1 MPSALPEAVTKEV
14 LLAKI
19 ADMRGLANEA
29 ERLLTRLDVTA
40 PGLADEQPEN
50 ERVAR
55 VAQLLALEA
64 ECVAMADEA
73 RALIARLDSITLP
86 APH

>member
-1 MPSALPEAVTKEV
+1 V

-50 ERVAR
+50 ERCEGRPAPSAR
-55 VAQLLALEA
+55 A